1 MTRLQEEM
9 IKADEEQ
16 ASNSTPSASIDLSK
30 DVSSRRAQMS
40 KSTVLVSEKNQPKLL
55 DDIGLGYGSFQ
66 LLDILG

>member
-9 IKADEEQ
+9 IKADEDL
-16 ASNSTPSASIDLSK
+16 ANSNTPITSNDLSK

-55 DDIGLGYGSFQ
+55 DDTGLGYSSF
-66 LLDILG
+66 